1 MPPIYPAPPQRESE
15 VCTVDLFCQL
25 SSRATLC
32 SMDYAKDVLVSTE
45 WAAQNLQTPGVRF
58 VEVNEDILL
67 YETGHLPGAVKL
79 DWQSDLWHPV
89 ERDFIEPQQVS
100 ALLGKLGIGAD
111 DTIVLYGDK
120 SNWWA
125 SYAYWFLSYSGVSH
139 LKIMNGGRQ
148 KWVAEGR
155 ELTTDAP
162 TVTATTYPALQRDE
176 SLRAYRDEV
185 RAHLESVNNGQ
196 GAMVDVRSPDEFS
209 GKVTHMP
216 NYPQEGVLRGG
227 HIPGARNIP
236 WAKATNEDGTFKSAD
251 ELKALY
257 EGEGVTADKDVIAYC
272 RIAERSSHSWFV
284 LRELLGYPKVRNYD
298 GSWTEWGNGVGLPIA
313 KTYSEE

>member
-1 MPPIYPAPPQRESE
+1 ME
-15 VCTVDLFCQL
+15 
-25 SSRATLC
+25 
-32 SMDYAKDVLVSTE
+32 YAKDVLVSTD
-45 WAAQNLQTPGVRF
+45 WVAQNLNTPGIRLI
-58 VEVNEDILL
+58 EVDEDILL
-67 YETGHLPGAVKL
+67 YDTGHVPGAVKV
-79 DWQSDLWHPV
+79 DWQQDFWDPV
-89 ERDFIEPQQVS
+89 MREFIGPEELS
-100 ALLGKLGIGAD
+100 ALLGRLGLRQGDQI
-111 DTIVLYGDK
+111 ILYGDK

-125 SYAYWFLSYSGVSH
+125 AYAYWFLSYNGVQN
-139 LKIMNGGRQ
+139 LRLMNGGRQ

-155 ELTTDAP
+155 ELTTEAP
-162 TVTATTYPALQRDE
+162 SYEPTTYPTLRRDE

-185 RAHLESVNNGQ
+185 RAHIEAVRSGQ

-236 WAKATNEDGTFKSAD
+236 WARATNEDGTFKTAD
-251 ELKALY
+251 ELSALY
-257 EGEGVTADKDVIAYC
+257 AGEGVTPDKDVIAYC

-298 GSWTEWGNGVGLPIA
+298 GSWTEWGNAVGLPIE
-313 KTYSEE
+313 KTYTEA

>member
-1 MPPIYPAPPQRESE
+1 
-15 VCTVDLFCQL
+15 
-25 SSRATLC
+25 
-32 SMDYAKDVLVSTE
+32 MDYAKDVLVSTE
-45 WAAQNLQTPGVRF
+45 WVAENLNREGIRL
-58 VEVNEDILL
+58 VEVDEDILL
-67 YETGHLPGAVKL
+67 YETGHIPGAVKI
-79 DWQSDLWHPV
+79 DWQGDFWHPQ
-89 ERDFIEPQQVS
+89 EREFISAEELS
-100 ALLGKLGIGAD
+100 ALLGRLGIKPD
-111 DTIVLYGDK
+111 DQIVLYGDK

-125 SYAYWFLSYSGVSH
+125 AYAYWFLSYNGVQN
-139 LKIMNGGRQ
+139 LKLMNGGRQ

-162 TVTATTYPALQRDE
+162 SFEATEYPALRRDE

-185 RAHLESVNNGQ
+185 KAHIEAVRAGH

-227 HIPGARNIP
+227 HIPGAANIP
-236 WAKATNEDGTFKSAD
+236 WARATNEDGTFKSAE

-257 EGEGVTADKDVIAYC
+257 EGEGVTPDKDVIAYC

-298 GSWTEWGNGVGLPIA
+298 GSWTEWGNAVGLPIE
-313 KTYSEE
+313 KTYSEA